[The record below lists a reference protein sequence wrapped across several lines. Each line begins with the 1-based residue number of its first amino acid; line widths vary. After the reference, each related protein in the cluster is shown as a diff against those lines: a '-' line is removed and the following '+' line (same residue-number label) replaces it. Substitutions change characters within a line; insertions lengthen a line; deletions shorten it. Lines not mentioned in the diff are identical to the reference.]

1 MTKQYRTKQTVIDE
15 QAVEIEG
22 LKETIEELS
31 NLPKQCR
38 TKQTVID
45 EQKKQ
50 IKDLE
55 ENKTLQYK
63 LIEEEKN
70 LINTQKTLINTF
82 KDDLKKECEKMYN
95 MRAADI
101 VITVFEE
108 DYVVNKPSLI
118 LSQTS
123 LYKEDFYIDQPEMV
137 EKALKLRDSLSE
149 FYQHHNMDVRISV
162 SINSI

>member
-1 MTKQYRTKQTVIDE
+1 MTKKYRTKQTVIDE
-15 QAVEIEG
+15 QNE
-22 LKETIEELS
+22 
-31 NLPKQCR
+31 
-38 TKQTVID
+38 
-45 EQKKQ
+45 Q

-55 ENKTLQYK
+55 ENKTLQYE
-63 LIEEEKN
+63 LIEKEKN
-70 LINTQKTLINTF
+70 LINTQKTVINAV
-82 KDDLKKECEKMYN
+82 KDDLKKECEKMYD

-101 VITVFEE
+101 VVTVFEE
-108 DYVVNKPSLI
+108 DYVVNHPSSI

-137 EKALKLRDSLSE
+137 EKAFKLRDSLSE

>member
-1 MTKQYRTKQTVIDE
+1 MTKKYRTKQTVIDE

-22 LKETIEELS
+22 LKQTIE
-31 NLPKQCR
+31 
-38 TKQTVID
+38 V
-45 EQKKQ
+45 
-50 IKDLE
+50 
-55 ENKTLQYK
+55 QYK
-63 LIEEEKN
+63 DIDNLHKQFEEKEKRHEDI
-70 LINTQKTLINTF
+70 LSWRTTEF
-82 KDDLKKECEKMYN
+82 KKECEKMYN

-101 VITVFEE
+101 VVTVFEE
-108 DYVVNKPSLI
+108 DYLVNKPSLI

-162 SINSI
+162 SINSL

>member
-1 MTKQYRTKQTVIDE
+1 MTKKYRTKQTVIDE
-15 QAVEIEG
+15 QAVEI
-22 LKETIEELS
+22 
-31 NLPKQCR
+31 NKQAA
-38 TKQTVID
+38 T
-45 EQKKQ
+45 

-55 ENKTLQYK
+55 AQLAR
-63 LIEEEKN
+63 EKDV
-70 LINTQKTLINTF
+70 LSWRDVQ
-82 KDDLKKECEKMYN
+82 LKEQCEKMYN

-101 VITVFEE
+101 VVTVFEE
-108 DYVVNKPSLI
+108 DYVVNHPSLI

>member
-1 MTKQYRTKQTVIDE
+1 MTKKYRTKQTVIDE

-22 LKETIEELS
+22 LKETIEG
-31 NLPKQCR
+31 
-38 TKQTVID
+38 
-45 EQKKQ
+45 
-50 IKDLE
+50 
-55 ENKTLQYK
+55 QYK
-63 LIEEEKN
+63 DIDNLHKQFEEKEK
-70 LINTQKTLINTF
+70 LLDFVRYQLEKRHEDILSWRTTE
-82 KDDLKKECEKMYN
+82 LKKECEKMYN

-101 VITVFEE
+101 VVTVFEE

-149 FYQHHNMDVRISV
+149 FYQDHNMDVRISV

>member
-1 MTKQYRTKQTVIDE
+1 VPYYSKQEKENKMTKKY
-15 QAVEIEG
+15 
-22 LKETIEELS
+22 
-31 NLPKQCR
+31 R

-101 VITVFEE
+101 VVTVFEE

-137 EKALKLRDSLSE
+137 DKAL
-149 FYQHHNMDVRISV
+149 
-162 SINSI
+162 

>member
-1 MTKQYRTKQTVIDE
+1 MTKKY
-15 QAVEIEG
+15 
-22 LKETIEELS
+22 
-31 NLPKQCR
+31 R

-63 LIEEEKN
+63 LIEKEKN
-70 LINTQKTLINTF
+70 LINTQEEVINVV
-82 KDDLKKECEKMYN
+82 KCDLKKECEKMYN

-101 VITVFEE
+101 VVTVFEE
-108 DYVVNKPSLI
+108 DYVVNHPSLI

-123 LYKEDFYIDQPEMV
+123 LYKEDFYIDQTAMV

>member
-1 MTKQYRTKQTVIDE
+1 MPYYSKQEKENKMTKKYRTKQTVIDE

-31 NLPKQCR
+31 NLPKQFKEKEKRHEDILSWR
-38 TKQTVID
+38 TT
-45 EQKKQ
+45 E
-50 IKDLE
+50 
-55 ENKTLQYK
+55 
-63 LIEEEKN
+63 
-70 LINTQKTLINTF
+70 
-82 KDDLKKECEKMYN
+82 LKKECEKMYN

-101 VITVFEE
+101 VVTVFEE
-108 DYVVNKPSLI
+108 DYVVNHPSLI

>member
-1 MTKQYRTKQTVIDE
+1 MTKKYRTKQTLIDE
-15 QAVEIEG
+15 QTVEIEG
-22 LKETIEELS
+22 LKKTIEG
-31 NLPKQCR
+31 
-38 TKQTVID
+38 
-45 EQKKQ
+45 
-50 IKDLE
+50 
-55 ENKTLQYK
+55 QYK
-63 LIEEEKN
+63 DIEDLHKQFEEKEKRHEEI
-70 LINTQKTLINTF
+70 LSWRTTQ
-82 KDDLKKECEKMYN
+82 LKRESENIYN

-101 VITVFEE
+101 VVTVFEE
-108 DYVVNKPSLI
+108 DYVVNHPSLI

>member
-1 MTKQYRTKQTVIDE
+1 VPYYSKQEKENKMTKKYRTKQTVIDE
-15 QAVEIEG
+15 QAVEI
-22 LKETIEELS
+22 
-31 NLPKQCR
+31 NKQAA
-38 TKQTVID
+38 T
-45 EQKKQ
+45 

-55 ENKTLQYK
+55 AQLAR
-63 LIEEEKN
+63 EKDV
-70 LINTQKTLINTF
+70 LSWRDVQ
-82 KDDLKKECEKMYN
+82 LKEQCEKMYN

-101 VITVFEE
+101 VVTVFEE
-108 DYVVNKPSLI
+108 DYVVNHPSLI

>member
-1 MTKQYRTKQTVIDE
+1 VPYYSKQEKENKMTKKYRTKQTVIDE

-31 NLPKQCR
+31 NLPKQFKEKEKRHEDILSWR
-38 TKQTVID
+38 TT
-45 EQKKQ
+45 E
-50 IKDLE
+50 
-55 ENKTLQYK
+55 
-63 LIEEEKN
+63 
-70 LINTQKTLINTF
+70 
-82 KDDLKKECEKMYN
+82 LKKEYEKMYN

>member
-1 MTKQYRTKQTVIDE
+1 VPYYSKQEKENKMTKKYRTKQTVIDE
-15 QAVEIEG
+15 QAVEIED

-31 NLPKQCR
+31 NLPKQFKEKEKRHEDILSWR
-38 TKQTVID
+38 TT
-45 EQKKQ
+45 E
-50 IKDLE
+50 
-55 ENKTLQYK
+55 
-63 LIEEEKN
+63 
-70 LINTQKTLINTF
+70 
-82 KDDLKKECEKMYN
+82 LKKEYEKMYN

>member
-1 MTKQYRTKQTVIDE
+1 MPYYSKQEKENKMTKKY
-15 QAVEIEG
+15 
-22 LKETIEELS
+22 
-31 NLPKQCR
+31 R

-63 LIEEEKN
+63 LIEKEKN
-70 LINTQKTLINTF
+70 LINTQEEVINVV
-82 KDDLKKECEKMYN
+82 KCDLKKECEKMYN

-101 VITVFEE
+101 VVTVFEE
-108 DYVVNKPSLI
+108 DYVVNHPSLI

-123 LYKEDFYIDQPEMV
+123 LYKEDFYIDQTAMV